1 MLGGYQIINLSNID
15 LTIGTSQVSITDKDV
30 LAQLRELR
38 EHIED
43 NYNFA
48 IPLNRKLKPVLLRL
62 RDKKNGE
69 KQEVSVWA
77 NLSIITNNKTF
88 KIEALVDSVSMK
100 AIQIEVV
107 FQQLTDDDGNP
118 YWDIKT
124 AKYLYTENIGI
135 GGDLEVDDLKVGGDI
150 QVTGD
155 TSVGGA
161 LTVTGNVTGAKFIG
175 DVLMENI
182 KDEDGHSRFIEGVI
196 TQRTIEGLTMSYGKW
211 SLSGTHLSIVYAGS
225 LEANATISDG
235 GTMAE
240 ILDLP
245 EWLLN
250 KIVAI
255 SGTTID
261 LKIINF
267 YQNDYTYNTK
277 PMNLMKFSNGLSIR
291 NMTGTL
297 TYTSDRTF
305 RIAFD
310 LLIDNE

>member
-124 AKYLYTENIGI
+124 AKYLYTENINI
-135 GGDLEVDDLKVGGDI
+135 EGG
-150 QVTGD
+150 
-155 TSVGGA
+155 
-161 LTVTGNVTGAKFIG
+161 TVEA

-182 KDEDGHSRFIEGVI
+182 KDEDGNNRFQEWNLSTEEITGV
-196 TQRTIEGLTMSYGKW
+196 TFTFAKA
-211 SLSGTHLSIVYAGS
+211 SLSGTHLMFVLSGTVASGTS
-225 LEANATISDG
+225 LGNNVKWAQVKLPTWIYDKIFSVGGGVIEAKSFNV
-235 GTMAE
+235 
-240 ILDLP
+240 
-245 EWLLN
+245 LN
-250 KIVAI
+250 TTTTVI
-255 SGTTID
+255 SGNMYYKKESSEYVAFYRAGTTTASTQD
-261 LKIINF
+261 G
-267 YQNDYTYNTK
+267 Y
-277 PMNLMKFSNGLSIR
+277 
-291 NMTGTL
+291 
-297 TYTSDRTF
+297 F
-305 RIAFD
+305 RIQFD
-310 LLIDNE
+310 LLID

>member
-30 LAQLRELR
+30 LTQLRELR

-124 AKYLYTENIGI
+124 AKYLYTENNFC
-135 GGDLEVDDLKVGGDI
+135 KV
-150 QVTGD
+150 
-155 TSVGGA
+155 
-161 LTVTGNVTGAKFIG
+161 K
-175 DVLMENI
+175 
-182 KDEDGHSRFIEGVI
+182 
-196 TQRTIEGLTMSYGKW
+196 
-211 SLSGTHLSIVYAGS
+211 
-225 LEANATISDG
+225 
-235 GTMAE
+235 
-240 ILDLP
+240 
-245 EWLLN
+245 
-250 KIVAI
+250 
-255 SGTTID
+255 
-261 LKIINF
+261 
-267 YQNDYTYNTK
+267 
-277 PMNLMKFSNGLSIR
+277 
-291 NMTGTL
+291 
-297 TYTSDRTF
+297 
-305 RIAFD
+305 
-310 LLIDNE
+310 

>member
-1 MLGGYQIINLSNID
+1 MLGGYQIINLTKLD
-15 LTIGTSQVSITDKDV
+15 LTIGTSQVSITDSEI
-30 LAQLRELR
+30 LNQLRDLR

-124 AKYLYTENIGI
+124 AKYLYTENINI
-135 GGDLEVDDLKVGGDI
+135 EGG
-150 QVTGD
+150 
-155 TSVGGA
+155 
-161 LTVTGNVTGAKFIG
+161 TVEA

-182 KDEDGHSRFIEGVI
+182 KDEDGHIRFIEDEIVVPDTASGFTKV
-196 TQRTIEGLTMSYGKW
+196 YGKW
-211 SLSGTHLSIVYAGS
+211 SLSGSHLMIVLCVSITNDTTFS
-225 LEANATISDG
+225 SQTIG
-235 GTMAE
+235 AIE
-240 ILDLP
+240 LP
-245 EWLLN
+245 EWIMN
-250 KIVAI
+250 KIYPIYTDTIVPYTTFKAFKDD
-255 SGTTID
+255 GTTM
-261 LKIINF
+261 
-267 YQNDYTYNTK
+267 QNVDVRLAKGVNQLALIMYSNT
-277 PMNLMKFSNGLSIR
+277 
-291 NMTGTL
+291 MTD
-297 TYTSDRTF
+297 DRIV
-305 RIAFD
+305 RISFD

>member
-69 KQEVSVWA
+69 KQEVSIWA

-107 FQQLTDDDGNP
+107 FQQLTDDDGNK

-135 GGDLEVDDLKVGGDI
+135 SVIEGDLEVGGD
-150 QVTGD
+150 
-155 TSVGGA
+155 
-161 LTVTGNVTGAKFIG
+161 LTVTGSINGE
-175 DVLMENI
+175 ENPSVKPLYFHPI
-182 KDEDGHSRFIEGVI
+182 SI
-196 TQRTIEGLTMSYGKW
+196 Y
-211 SLSGTHLSIVYAGS
+211 LSGSYVFTMIIINNNPTAFTKETLSTFLKNEETRGRYLLNGGYYGIYNDEAFYLSPAYVIYNTTYQQLLVVGVTNKGQIVGASGIRIDFDDIIT
-225 LEANATISDG
+225 NATTFED
-235 GTMAE
+235 AV
-240 ILDLP
+240 
-245 EWLLN
+245 N
-250 KIVAI
+250 KI
-255 SGTTID
+255 
-261 LKIINF
+261 N
-267 YQNDYTYNTK
+267 
-277 PMNLMKFSNGLSIR
+277 
-291 NMTGTL
+291 
-297 TYTSDRTF
+297 
-305 RIAFD
+305 
-310 LLIDNE
+310 

>member
-100 AIQIEVV
+100 AIQIEIV
-107 FQQLTDDDGNP
+107 FQQLTDDDGNK

-124 AKYLYTENIGI
+124 AKYLYTENINI
-135 GGDLEVDDLKVGGDI
+135 EGG
-150 QVTGD
+150 
-155 TSVGGA
+155 
-161 LTVTGNVTGAKFIG
+161 TVQA

-182 KDEDGHSRFIEGVI
+182 KDEDGHNRFIEGDISLQNTVP
-196 TQRTIEGLTMSYGKW
+196 EGVTLTYGKW
-211 SLSGTHLSIVYAGS
+211 SLSGTHLMIVFSITIADETVLSTQYLGNFT
-225 LEANATISDG
+225 LPKWISD
-235 GTMAE
+235 
-240 ILDLP
+240 
-245 EWLLN
+245 
-250 KIVAI
+250 KIFTWFGNQIRAAGFQARA
-255 SGTTID
+255 SDGS
-261 LKIINF
+261 N
-267 YQNDYTYNTK
+267 QN
-277 PMNLMKFSNGLSIR
+277 MNLSLRKSNVENGFGLYLDTAI
-291 NMTGTL
+291 TL
-297 TYTSDRTF
+297 TAQ
-305 RIAFD
+305 RILIASYD
-310 LLIDNE
+310 LLIDNESQD